1 MRIIPSVFGY
11 EIDYICKAIVP
22 LMEFGVDTIHIDVFD
37 GTISPMRFD
46 GLEYIR
52 RLKKIYLESNVKFN
66 VHLITNKPCSY
77 LDNLISMGVEE
88 VSADL
93 KSCSSENQHLFTSTL
108 KKNNI
113 RVGLICD
120 EICLSYRPNL
130 ADVDYLHICGTCF
143 GTNRVLTESEIV
155 GNIELMHVHGLPIMV
170 DGGVGV
176 HNIGRYRDAGASIFI
191 SGKGIFEGNAMTNYQ
206 QMYKIL
212 L

>member
-11 EIDYICKAIVP
+11 KIDYIYKAICP
-22 LMEFGVDTIHIDVFD
+22 LLKFGVDTIHVDVFD

-46 GLEYIR
+46 GFDYIR
-52 RLKKIYLESNVKFN
+52 QLKKINLESEVKFN
-66 VHLITNKPCSY
+66 VHLITNKPCAY
-77 LDNLISMGVEE
+77 LDTLISMGIEE

-93 KSCSSENQHLFTSTL
+93 KSYSSEIQYFFTSSL

-113 RVGLICD
+113 KVGLIYN
-120 EICLSYRPNL
+120 EIWFSHMPNFE
-130 ADVDYLHICGTCF
+130 DVDYLHVCGTCF
-143 GTNRVLTESEIV
+143 ETNRVLTESEIID
-155 GNIELMHVHGLPIMV
+155 NIELLQRFGMPIMV

-191 SGKGIFEGNAMTNYQ
+191 SGKGIFEGDAMTNYQ

-212 L
+212 V